1 MCMNVVVD
9 RRRYPRDL
17 TIIDIHLTHA
27 EWAEYLKR
35 ARRTKEESK
44 TSSCGDAVPTISHTH
59 NCISKRNKRE

>member
-1 MCMNVVVD
+1 MNVVVD

-27 EWAEYLKR
+27 EWAEYIKR
-35 ARRTKEESK
+35 ARRPKK
-44 TSSCGDAVPTISHTH
+44 KIPKRAAVATLSRLSHTHTH